1 MAANIFAQRRP
12 LAPQQAGALFI
23 DRPGLHSNA
32 KRPAKASLSG
42 NNRYVMQKLLAAEL
56 HHGLDHGLLPID
68 KMSRS
73 KEMKE

>member
-1 MAANIFAQRRP
+1 MAANIFAQKRP

-42 NNRYVMQKLLAAEL
+42 NNRYVMQ
-56 HHGLDHGLLPID
+56 
-68 KMSRS
+68 
-73 KEMKE
+73 